1 MAILRFHQKNVRET
15 MYGDVIVDDV
25 VVNQKP
31 QGKRVK
37 VKEKVKAVVDVSRK
51 LKQRE
56 RKK

>member
-1 MAILRFHQKNVRET
+1 

-37 VKEKVKAVVDVSRK
+37 VKVKVKAVVDVSRK
-51 LKQRE
+51 LRE
-56 RKK
+56 REK